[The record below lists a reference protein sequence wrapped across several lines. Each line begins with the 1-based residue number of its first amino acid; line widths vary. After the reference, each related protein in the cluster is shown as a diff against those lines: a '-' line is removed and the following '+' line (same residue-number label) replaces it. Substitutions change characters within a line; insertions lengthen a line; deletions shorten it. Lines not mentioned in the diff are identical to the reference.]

1 VTRSLSIIP
10 IVHTEA
16 DLGQLAGHL
25 RARIGEEAWAD
36 KQHAVGEIW
45 RRIAEWCDETDAE
58 GLRLFQDGL
67 PDDPSAPRIVADL
80 AASGSVNHRILEA
93 MIGRGAQLVGTE
105 DPRLLLRE
113 YEIAKAAAE
122 AIDAGRRPDPRD
134 AQRSATLLERRDQ
147 YIARRI
153 DETLGGTDRGVLF
166 IGMLHDV
173 APKLPGDI
181 RIDYPLGEPAPRQ
194 RTA

>member
-1 VTRSLSIIP
+1 MTRSLSIIP

-16 DLGQLAGHL
+16 DLGQLADHL
-25 RARIGEEAWAD
+25 RAQIGEEAWAD
-36 KQHAVGEIW
+36 KQRAVAEIW
-45 RRIAEWCDETDAE
+45 RRIAQWCDEADAG
-58 GLRLFQDGL
+58 GLRIYQDGL
-67 PDDPSAPRIVADL
+67 PHDPNAARIVADL
-80 AASGSVNHRILEA
+80 AAKGSLNHRILKGL
-93 MIGRGAQLVGTE
+93 MDRGAELVGTE
-105 DPRLLLRE
+105 DPELLLRE

-153 DETLGGTDRGVLF
+153 DETLEETNRGVLF

-173 APKLPGDI
+173 APKLPADI
-181 RIDYPLGEPAPRQ
+181 ETVFPLGNPAPQR